1 MQLKICSILFSQFF
15 STYAKIIHLF
25 NNILIIN
32 VSVLLLFC
40 MKFTIT
46 TFSCYA
52 INDGGG
58 GVDDDDSGGGGIY
71 AKQKQNK
78 QQQKKSKIT

>member
-1 MQLKICSILFSQFF
+1 MQLKICRILFSQFD

-25 NNILIIN
+25 NKVLIIN

-40 MKFTIT
+40 MKFAIK

-58 GVDDDDSGGGGIY
+58 GGSVDEDDSGGGGIH
-71 AKQKQNK
+71 AKKKQNK
-78 QQQKKSKIT
+78 QKP